1 MKKNLFSCLLAL
13 SLAFPA
19 ASLCLPD
26 QAVAMSDR
34 EEVTE
39 RLELNPVSAEQLVAT
54 GSVDLETAKKIMDLR
69 DQLGSFQSYEDLEEL
84 NIPEETF
91 KQLQYN
97 TTISGIAADCN
108 C

>member
-1 MKKNLFSCLLAL
+1 MKKNLFFCLLVL

-19 ASLCLPD
+19 ASPFLPE
-26 QAVAMSDR
+26 QAAAASDR
-34 EEVTE
+34 EEVAE
-39 RLELNPVSAEQLVAT
+39 RLELNQVSAEQLAAT
-54 GSVDLETAKKIMDLR
+54 GAVDLETAKKIMDLR

-84 NIPEETF
+84 NIPEEVF

>member
-1 MKKNLFSCLLAL
+1 MKKELCSCLLAL
-13 SLAFPA
+13 SLAVPA
-19 ASLCLPD
+19 ASLCLPSL
-26 QAVAMSDR
+26 AGAASDR
-34 EEVTE
+34 EEVAE
-39 RLELNPVSAEQLVAT
+39 RLELNQVSAEQLAAT
-54 GSVDLETAKKIMDLR
+54 GAVDLETAKKIMELR

-84 NIPEETF
+84 NIPEDTF